1 MRQSSNTVVIL
12 LALALGLLAAALPL
26 ALFSAARA
34 DLMETLSAV
43 VTVQSAQPQLTAEA
57 AARLETVEGLRA
69 ALQSQTQAAH
79 AERQRIAGLADQ
91 LVRATRWLV
100 AVLGALAAVVVTAF
114 VFAYRQ
120 RRAAGT

>member
-1 MRQSSNTVVIL
+1 MRNPSNAVVIL

-26 ALFSAARA
+26 ALLTAARA
-34 DLMETLSAV
+34 DLLDTLTAV

-79 AERQRIAGLADQ
+79 AERQRIGELADE
-91 LVRATRWLV
+91 LVRCTRWLV
-100 AVLGALAAVVVTAF
+100 AVLVALAAVVVTAF
-114 VFAYRQ
+114 VLAVRH